1 MQFIKKVSLFST
13 LGLLLLNA
21 CKDENPVNSQD
32 DSEQIQADSLNLDS
46 LGSDTL
52 MTDTTSTVDPNFNLQ
67 DLVELENQVE
77 TFNTLFD
84 PNSFNLD
91 STGVIS
97 SEDLQIEVLQS
108 QLESQDINI
117 PDTLIQELV
126 TNPDFIDILETSAST
141 QELDTAAVETFV
153 FDNLEFFIDLIQYL
167 PETP

>member
-32 DSEQIQADSLNLDS
+32 DSEQVQADTLQADSLK
-46 LGSDTL
+46 SDTL
-52 MTDTTSTVDPNFNLQ
+52 LSDTTSNFDSNFSLQ

-84 PNSFNLD
+84 PNSFNID
-91 STGVIS
+91 SNGVIPT
-97 SEDLQIEVLQS
+97 EELQIEVLQT

-126 TNPDFIDILETSAST
+126 TNPDFIEILETSAST